1 MLESNLKY
9 IFGMLIYSLKHV
21 QSYKYDKHLQEYDIE
36 LQNISYTKA
45 QLLPLQTVIGHGC
58 YSNWPL
64 TYFQQYCEMYLQYV
78 SLTIHSA
85 VMFRN

>member
-1 MLESNLKY
+1 
-9 IFGMLIYSLKHV
+9 MLIYALKHV
-21 QSYKYDKHLQEYDIE
+21 QSYKYEKHLQEYDIK

-45 QLLPLQTVIGHGC
+45 QLLATSDS
-58 YSNWPL
+58 YWPL
-64 TYFQQYCEMYLQYV
+64 TYFQQYCEMSLQYV